1 MNIEEAKR
9 NVLENVE
16 LLEKDIEILQE
27 NIRELRELLQ
37 NVRTEE
43 DAERFDSTFDMEK
56 GLKLIRLF

>member
-27 NIRELRELLQ
+27 NICELKELLPTI
-37 NVRTEE
+37 RTEE
-43 DAERFDSTFDMEK
+43 DVERFNSTFDMGK
-56 GLKLIRLF
+56 GLEIIQLF